1 MQLSHLT
8 AALLA
13 GAVLL
18 VAGVPAGA
26 QSEPSAA
33 ERLKRQ
39 GSDSDRT
46 QVEKRLQSVG
56 TLLEKSSGARQVEG
70 SGDDQA
76 AQKRV
81 KAREAYGKAQE
92 AFKQG
97 DYARTS
103 KLLDEASALMFDAV
117 RSAQPEKVAADKAK
131 VDFQTRMDS
140 VKALLAAQQRI
151 AKEKSNVKDAAE
163 TSRSIEKAMQE
174 ANRLAAENKYA
185 EARQTLD
192 KAYLVARSSIGSMR
206 GGDTLVRSLHFANKE
221 EEYRYELD
229 RNDTHQMLITVLL
242 DEKRGDSDRMVQG
255 FLAKA
260 KQLRGEAEATASRGD
275 HGKAVQLL
283 EDSTAELVKAIRN
296 SGIYIPG

>member
-81 KAREAYGKAQE
+81 KAREAYGQAQE

-103 KLLDEASALMFDAV
+103 KLLDEASALMFEAV
-117 RSAQPEKVAADKAK
+117 RSAQPEKVVADKAK

-151 AKEKSNVKDAAE
+151 AKEKPNVKDAAE
-163 TSRSIEKAMQE
+163 SSRSIEKAMQE

-283 EDSTAELVKAIRN
+283 EDSTTELVKAIRN

>member
-1 MQLSHLT
+1 MHFPRLT
-8 AALLA
+8 AVLLAGSALLLA
-13 GAVLL
+13 GA
-18 VAGVPAGA
+18 PAGA

-39 GSDSDRT
+39 GSDVDRT

-81 KAREAYGKAQE
+81 KALAVYSQAQD

-103 KLLDEASALMFDAV
+103 KLLDEASALMFEAV
-117 RSAQPEKVAADKAK
+117 RSAQPEKVVADKAK
-131 VDFQTRMDS
+131 ADFQMRMDS

-151 AKEKSNVKDAAE
+151 SREKPGIKDAAE
-163 TSRSIEKAMQE
+163 TSRAIETAIQE
-174 ANRLAAENKYA
+174 ANQLAAENKYA

-192 KAYLVARSSIGSMR
+192 KAYLVARSAIGNMR

-242 DEKRGDSDRMVQG
+242 EEKQGAGDRMVQG
-255 FLAKA
+255 FLSKS
-260 KQLRGEAEATASRGD
+260 KQLRSEAEASASRGD
-275 HGKAVQLL
+275 FAKAVQLL